1 MAWEVTFQRTD
12 LQALGDV
19 PTLRNALEAA
29 VPGIQYYTEPSGLQK
44 LDAAA
49 KMGVKFPEVL
59 IKHFENL
66 PAKLY
71 AVYSTDELTVTIY
84 GFEAKPLIRLH
95 AEIRGT
101 QNPAPILRI
110 LCQHNSWSALDDQT
124 GFAIDLN
131 DETPKQWLSFL
142 GYRDSIR
149 QENDGAKSSS

>member
-12 LQALGDV
+12 SQALGDV
-19 PTLRNALEAA
+19 PTIRKSLEAA
-29 VPGIQYYTEPSGLQK
+29 IPGIQYCAEPSGLQK
-44 LDAAA
+44 LEAAA

-71 AVYSTDELTVTIY
+71 AVHSSDNLTITIY
-84 GFEAKPLIRLH
+84 GFEAEPLSRLH

-101 QNPAPILRI
+101 QNPGPILRT

-124 GFAIDLN
+124 GFAIDLC
-131 DETPKQWLSFL
+131 DETPKQWLAFL
-142 GYRDSIR
+142 GYRDSIL
-149 QENDGAKSSS
+149 QENDGANSSS